1 MEWPHVAQSCR
12 SWNELLWNDR
22 VTDKELHKWSPSAT
36 DKESG
41 QIILSVPQTEYLSPE
56 RNR

>member
-1 MEWPHVAQSCR
+1 LAQSCR

-41 QIILSVPQTEYLSPE
+41 QIILSVPQDRIPLTRKKPLE
-56 RNR
+56 